1 MYVFYGLYGV
11 CVAVALP
18 LLLCVV
24 LVVVVD
30 IDWPMQL
37 CRDVVQNFQQEI
49 KKTFGYFSKYF
60 PHKKKLLTR
69 LSFPA

>member
-24 LVVVVD
+24 VVVVD
-30 IDWPMQL
+30 IDWLMQL
-37 CRDVVQNFQQEI
+37 RRDVVQNFQQEI
-49 KKTFGYFSKYF
+49 KTPLVIFLNIF
-60 PHKKKLLTR
+60 LTR
-69 LSFPA
+69 RNC